1 MVHGCI
7 HFVHND
13 RMLHAIVFDMNGV
26 IIDSHAAHRRAWR
39 KFLHNQGRQVSE
51 GELDYILMA
60 ISAPTSYNTFW
71 GSFLTSSSS
80 AMASK
85 KTNYFGKHRRR

>member
-7 HFVHND
+7 NFVHKD
-13 RMLHAIVFDMNGV
+13 RMLHAIVFDMDGV
-26 IIDSHAAHRRAWR
+26 IIDSHTAHRRAGR
-39 KFLHNQGRQVSE
+39 KFLHNHERQVYD
-51 GELDYILMA
+51 GELGYIFDGHKRTDILQH
-60 ISAPTSYNTFW
+60 FL

>member
-1 MVHGCI
+1 MPSRIMADCGFVVFFRILLGYIFDGHKRTDI
-7 HFVHND
+7 LQHF
-13 RMLHAIVFDMNGV
+13 L
-26 IIDSHAAHRRAWR
+26 
-39 KFLHNQGRQVSE
+39 
-51 GELDYILMA
+51 
-60 ISAPTSYNTFW
+60 